1 MRHPAELTR
10 ETISRL
16 LNQALQFPPQNK
28 ARVVQFP
35 PGFLSEPPRPAAVL
49 VPFVCIDDVWNVLFT
64 RRTATLPEHSDQVA
78 FPGGRSDPADGTP
91 EETALREAQE
101 EISLDGKHV
110 KILGRL
116 RELRT
121 ITNYCVTPVVGEI
134 PWPYD
139 FKLATEEV
147 SRVFIIPL
155 PWLANPANHII
166 QYRELPP
173 PYSPVPVIYFN
184 KYDNELLWGVSAQ
197 IMIDL
202 LEALE
207 LI

>member
-1 MRHPAELTR
+1 MRHPTELTR

-16 LNQALQFPPQNK
+16 LEKALRSSPKEIGRIDRFPSGLLP
-28 ARVVQFP
+28 
-35 PGFLSEPPRPAAVL
+35 EPPRPAAVL
-49 VPFVCIDDVWNVLFT
+49 IPFLYKDDAWHILFT
-64 RRTATLPEHSDQVA
+64 RRTASLPEHSDQVA
-78 FPGGRSDPADGTP
+78 FPGGRSDPEDVTP
-91 EETALREAQE
+91 EQTALREAQE
-101 EISLDGKHV
+101 EISLDAKQVQVLGK
-110 KILGRL
+110 L

-134 PWPYD
+134 PWPYE

-147 SRVFIIPL
+147 SRVFTIPL
-155 PWLANPANHII
+155 LWLADPANHTIE
-166 QYRELPP
+166 YRELPP

-184 KYDNELLWGVSAQ
+184 KYENELLWGVSGQ